1 MRDPKRIPRILNLLE
16 EYWSRY
22 PDLRLGQIV
31 GNFTPPFE
39 TTADGRKLSS
49 PGNSYNVED
58 EVIEQ
63 KMFEHLHQLLTPT
76 IHRERA
82 PEKYKGKF
90 KTVPV
95 VGEIIW
101 VPHGDDHHAGWGIVS
116 VVKDGISG
124 GEPTIYVSVEELPA
138 MSYNW
143 VYLEPKQAKLRKDY
157 PHRAKE
163 DDR

>member
-31 GNFTPPFE
+31 GHFTPRRC
-39 TTADGRKLSS
+39 ASY
-49 PGNSYNVED
+49 PGDSYNVED
-58 EVIEQ
+58 EVVEQ
-63 KMFEHLHQLLTPT
+63 AMFEHLHQLLTPT

-82 PEKYKGKF
+82 AEKYKGKF

-116 VVKDGISG
+116 VVKEGISG
-124 GEPTIYVSVEELPA
+124 GEPTIMVSVEELRA

-143 VYLEPKQAKLRKDY
+143 TYLEPKQEKLRKDY